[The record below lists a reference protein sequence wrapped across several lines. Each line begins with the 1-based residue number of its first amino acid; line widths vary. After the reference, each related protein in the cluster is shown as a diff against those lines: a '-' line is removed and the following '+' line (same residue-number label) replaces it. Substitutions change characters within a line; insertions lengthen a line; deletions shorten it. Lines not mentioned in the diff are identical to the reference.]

1 MQLLQMILSSILL
14 SPSFTPFLSQKLASF
29 WRLLAKLSR
38 GRNREHPLHQTLEDI
53 SVCNMDQIGYSYLSG
68 SELAFLYFELGERT
82 FLEAGLMLSD
92 DSKDLG
98 VVCQSRNTYKANRW
112 TRVGRIDVIH
122 DTSGFERVD
131 GR

>member
-1 MQLLQMILSSILL
+1 
-14 SPSFTPFLSQKLASF
+14 
-29 WRLLAKLSR
+29 
-38 GRNREHPLHQTLEDI
+38 
-53 SVCNMDQIGYSYLSG
+53 MDRAGYSYLSG

-82 FLEAGLMLSD
+82 FLEAELMLSD

-112 TRVGRIDVIH
+112 TKVGRTDAIH
-122 DTSGFERVD
+122 DTSGVGRAD